1 MEPVR
6 LEIMLDDKTLTGMR
20 SVEGNMDGLSKY
32 IEVAIARLEAEL
44 KALNGQITKE
54 SGKTGI
60 VSDKDLADVQALTG
74 VINKLKEQL
83 EQYEKQKKQTSSTPL
98 VADDPAPKL
107 NNVKMSLQ
115 QIARELPALAM
126 GPQIFFLAIS
136 NNIPMFT
143 DAVASAR
150 KEYERLIAAGQKAT
164 PVWKQLLSSLFSWQ
178 TAMAAAITITVVYG
192 KEIGEWA
199 KGLFKAKDA
208 TLDLLSAE
216 QEMALARKNAAKDT
230 KDEQVQ
236 LDILYNKLKNTAVSA
251 KERTAAANE
260 WLKKYPQYANVL
272 DGENINLG
280 KLESAYKSLSKEI
293 YANAVARSYADKI
306 AELSV
311 RREGEDT
318 KRKVQ
323 LATLMKAQRRV
334 EQAQLDKEA
343 AQQARRQGLYG
354 SSSALSKA
362 NDELREANSELEKQ
376 QAIYDGIVENISN
389 YDKNIEAIS
398 NHINTLDL
406 FPQPEEETY
415 DYWKQQQER
424 AEGVLKKIKSDVKK
438 TLDEASKEGK
448 DLFSLGIDK
457 DIVKNYQDAVKQLK
471 ESQEALKV
479 YDTKDHKTSG
489 KTTLDYQNELADARI
504 RAQKK
509 LEETLIAIMRDG
521 REKRMAQASK
531 EYKDSIAE
539 IDKEERD
546 QLARIEK
553 ARKAGTKVSPAEDQA
568 VKSTAE
574 QSRLA
579 AYQLYIKEYTEIQ
592 NEFLTNSAKAWNE
605 YNKLFGT
612 SQQKRLAIA
621 QEYAMKIAEEQ
632 DPNKKKILE
641 KQMGQALSE
650 FDFQN
655 LKKEINWEM
664 VFGNLEAV
672 TRKQLQGVKKQL
684 IAFKNS
690 PEFRKSASPETIKVV
705 EEALNNIN
713 TALVD
718 KDGFFGGL
726 GEALSD
732 YESKVRKVAEA
743 QEELNKAL
751 QSGDESAI
759 EAAREKKNKVESEMI
774 GSKSVVENATNRT
787 ISNLTLLGN
796 AIRQLGSTSEMSLS
810 TLGGIVGD
818 LADVFTESGQK
829 IGGLIGAI
837 FAILDSIGEVGID
850 KFVGNI
856 FSSIGSMVSGIMS
869 ADWNPWSWI
878 GADKLF
884 KGADYSDYNDMVEEY
899 GKLNEIWSEL
909 IDKKRE
915 YIDMSYGAEAD
926 KAGREAEE
934 LLNKSIESYRILGRE
949 RLNSGASMWS
959 SSIGKRQRKRMG
971 TTEWNEA
978 RAALGSAFDEFQIG
992 EGRMTGLFDL
1002 SVEQLEKLKG
1012 EAPTFWAKLDDDVRD
1027 YLNSIIEGSEKLEDI
1042 QQQVKEQLTQV
1053 SFDSIRNNFLDTLMD
1068 MSSDAEDFADNFEQ
1082 YMQRKILTDMV
1093 ADKFAGQLE
1102 NWYESFVEYS
1112 RGGDINKDAYKDLQ
1126 NRWNKI
1132 VEDALK
1138 ERDDLKALFGWSSDE
1153 SYTQTGRAGMVTSI
1167 TEETAGK
1174 LEGIGN
1180 AMLDHVISIDNSL
1193 SDNLEMMADSI
1204 AIMAENSYYLRH
1216 LSDISDNVSEMKNR
1230 GVKLKE

>member
-1 MEPVR
+1 M
-6 LEIMLDDKTLTGMR
+6 
-20 SVEGNMDGLSKY
+20 
-32 IEVAIARLEAEL
+32 
-44 KALNGQITKE
+44 
-54 SGKTGI
+54 
-60 VSDKDLADVQALTG
+60 
-74 VINKLKEQL
+74 
-83 EQYEKQKKQTSSTPL
+83 
-98 VADDPAPKL
+98 
-107 NNVKMSLQ
+107 
-115 QIARELPALAM
+115 
-126 GPQIFFLAIS
+126 
-136 NNIPMFT
+136 
-143 DAVASAR
+143 
-150 KEYERLIAAGQKAT
+150 
-164 PVWKQLLSSLFSWQ
+164 
-178 TAMAAAITITVVYG
+178 
-192 KEIGEWA
+192 
-199 KGLFKAKDA
+199 
-208 TLDLLSAE
+208 
-216 QEMALARKNAAKDT
+216 
-230 KDEQVQ
+230 
-236 LDILYNKLKNTAVSA
+236 
-251 KERTAAANE
+251 
-260 WLKKYPQYANVL
+260 
-272 DGENINLG
+272 
-280 KLESAYKSLSKEI
+280 
-293 YANAVARSYADKI
+293 
-306 AELSV
+306 
-311 RREGEDT
+311 
-318 KRKVQ
+318 
-323 LATLMKAQRRV
+323 
-334 EQAQLDKEA
+334 
-343 AQQARRQGLYG
+343 
-354 SSSALSKA
+354 
-362 NDELREANSELEKQ
+362 
-376 QAIYDGIVENISN
+376 
-389 YDKNIEAIS
+389 
-398 NHINTLDL
+398 
-406 FPQPEEETY
+406 
-415 DYWKQQQER
+415 
-424 AEGVLKKIKSDVKK
+424 
-438 TLDEASKEGK
+438 
-448 DLFSLGIDK
+448 
-457 DIVKNYQDAVKQLK
+457 
-471 ESQEALKV
+471 
-479 YDTKDHKTSG
+479 
-489 KTTLDYQNELADARI
+489 
-504 RAQKK
+504 
-509 LEETLIAIMRDG
+509 
-521 REKRMAQASK
+521 
-531 EYKDSIAE
+531 
-539 IDKEERD
+539 
-546 QLARIEK
+546 
-553 ARKAGTKVSPAEDQA
+553 
-568 VKSTAE
+568 
-574 QSRLA
+574 
-579 AYQLYIKEYTEIQ
+579 
-592 NEFLTNSAKAWNE
+592 
-605 YNKLFGT
+605 
-612 SQQKRLAIA
+612 
-621 QEYAMKIAEEQ
+621 
-632 DPNKKKILE
+632 
-641 KQMGQALSE
+641 
-650 FDFQN
+650 
-655 LKKEINWEM
+655 
-664 VFGNLEAV
+664 
-672 TRKQLQGVKKQL
+672 
-684 IAFKNS
+684 
-690 PEFRKSASPETIKVV
+690 
-705 EEALNNIN
+705 NNIN

-759 EAAREKKNKVESEMI
+759 EAAREKKNKAESEMI

-1112 RGGDINKDAYKDLQ
+1112 RGGDINEDAYKDLQ

-1153 SYTQTGRAGMVTSI
+1153 SYNQTGRAGMVTSI

-1216 LSDISDNVSEMKNR
+1216 LSDISDNISEMKNR

>member
-306 AELSV
+306 ADISIKKDQELI
-311 RREGEDT
+311 
-318 KRKVQ
+318 
-323 LATLMKAQRRV
+323 KAQNQYV
-334 EQAQLDKEA
+334 SYLNAQKTLDKAIANLRKSQGKDYDVTNNEA
-343 AQQARRQGLYG
+343 IRNQMKFVEEQKQLWLDLR
-354 SSSALSKA
+354 A
-362 NDELREANSELEKQ
+362 NVKQYDE
-376 QAIYDGIVENISN
+376 
-389 YDKNIEAIS
+389 NIEAIS

-424 AEGVLKKIKSDVKK
+424 AESVLKKIKSDVKK
-438 TLDEASKEGK
+438 TLDEAAKEGK
-448 DLFSLGIDK
+448 DLFSLGVDK

-759 EAAREKKNKVESEMI
+759 EAAREKKNKAESEMI

-1112 RGGDINKDAYKDLQ
+1112 RGGDINEDAYKDLQ

-1153 SYTQTGRAGMVTSI
+1153 SYNQTGRAGMVTSI

-1216 LSDISDNVSEMKNR
+1216 LSDISDNISEMKNR

>member
-143 DAVASAR
+143 DVVASAR

-306 AELSV
+306 ADISIKKDQELI
-311 RREGEDT
+311 
-318 KRKVQ
+318 
-323 LATLMKAQRRV
+323 KAQNQYV
-334 EQAQLDKEA
+334 SYLNAQKTLDKAIANLRKSQGKDYDVTNNEA
-343 AQQARRQGLYG
+343 IRNQMKFVEEQKQLWLDLR
-354 SSSALSKA
+354 A
-362 NDELREANSELEKQ
+362 NVKQYDE
-376 QAIYDGIVENISN
+376 
-389 YDKNIEAIS
+389 NIEAIS

-438 TLDEASKEGK
+438 TLDEAAKEGK
-448 DLFSLGIDK
+448 DLFSLGVDK

-489 KTTLDYQNELADARI
+489 KTTLDYQNELSDARI

-759 EAAREKKNKVESEMI
+759 EAAREKKNKAESEMI

-1112 RGGDINKDAYKDLQ
+1112 RGGDINEDAYKDLQ

-1153 SYTQTGRAGMVTSI
+1153 SYNQTGRAGMVTSI

-1216 LSDISDNVSEMKNR
+1216 LSDISDNISEMKNR

>member
-143 DAVASAR
+143 DVVASAR

-306 AELSV
+306 ADISIKKDQELI
-311 RREGEDT
+311 
-318 KRKVQ
+318 
-323 LATLMKAQRRV
+323 KAQNQYV
-334 EQAQLDKEA
+334 SYLNAQKTLDKAIANLRKSQGKDYDVTNNEA
-343 AQQARRQGLYG
+343 IRNQMKFVEEQKQLWLDLR
-354 SSSALSKA
+354 A
-362 NDELREANSELEKQ
+362 NVKQYDE
-376 QAIYDGIVENISN
+376 
-389 YDKNIEAIS
+389 NIEAIS

-438 TLDEASKEGK
+438 TLDEAAKEGK
-448 DLFSLGIDK
+448 DLFSLGVDK

-759 EAAREKKNKVESEMI
+759 EAAREKKNKAESEMI

-1112 RGGDINKDAYKDLQ
+1112 RGGDINEDAYKDLQ

-1153 SYTQTGRAGMVTSI
+1153 SYNQTGRAGMVTSI

-1216 LSDISDNVSEMKNR
+1216 LSDISDNISEMKNR

>member
-272 DGENINLG
+272 DGENVNLG

-306 AELSV
+306 ADISIKKDQELI
-311 RREGEDT
+311 
-318 KRKVQ
+318 
-323 LATLMKAQRRV
+323 KAQNQYV
-334 EQAQLDKEA
+334 SYLNAQKTLDKAIANLRKSQGKDYDVTNNEA
-343 AQQARRQGLYG
+343 IRNQMKFVEEQKQLWLDLR
-354 SSSALSKA
+354 A
-362 NDELREANSELEKQ
+362 NVKQYDE
-376 QAIYDGIVENISN
+376 
-389 YDKNIEAIS
+389 NIEAIS

-438 TLDEASKEGK
+438 TLDEAAKEGK
-448 DLFSLGIDK
+448 DLFSLGVDK

-489 KTTLDYQNELADARI
+489 KTTLDYQNELSDARI

-759 EAAREKKNKVESEMI
+759 EAAREKKNKAESEMI

-1112 RGGDINKDAYKDLQ
+1112 RGGDINEDAYKDLQ

-1153 SYTQTGRAGMVTSI
+1153 SYNQTGRAGMVTSI

-1216 LSDISDNVSEMKNR
+1216 LSDISDNISEMKNR

>member
-143 DAVASAR
+143 DVVASAR

-272 DGENINLG
+272 DGENVNLG

-306 AELSV
+306 ADISIKKDQELI
-311 RREGEDT
+311 
-318 KRKVQ
+318 
-323 LATLMKAQRRV
+323 KAQNQYV
-334 EQAQLDKEA
+334 SYLNAQKTLDKAIANLRKSQGKDYDVTNNEA
-343 AQQARRQGLYG
+343 IRNQMKFVEEQKQLWLDLR
-354 SSSALSKA
+354 A
-362 NDELREANSELEKQ
+362 NVKQYDE
-376 QAIYDGIVENISN
+376 
-389 YDKNIEAIS
+389 NIEAIS

-438 TLDEASKEGK
+438 TLDEAAKEGK
-448 DLFSLGIDK
+448 DLFSLGVDK

-732 YESKVRKVAEA
+732 YENKVRKVAEA

-759 EAAREKKNKVESEMI
+759 EAAREKKNKAESEMI

-1112 RGGDINKDAYKDLQ
+1112 RGGDINEDAYKDLQ

-1153 SYTQTGRAGMVTSI
+1153 SYNQTGRAGMVTSI

-1216 LSDISDNVSEMKNR
+1216 LSDISDNISEMKNR

>member
-143 DAVASAR
+143 DVVASAR

-272 DGENINLG
+272 DGENVNLG

-306 AELSV
+306 ADISIKKDQELI
-311 RREGEDT
+311 
-318 KRKVQ
+318 
-323 LATLMKAQRRV
+323 KAQNQYV
-334 EQAQLDKEA
+334 SYLNAQKTLDKAIANLRKSQGKDYDVTNNEA
-343 AQQARRQGLYG
+343 IRNQMKFVEEQKQLWLDLR
-354 SSSALSKA
+354 A
-362 NDELREANSELEKQ
+362 NVKQYDE
-376 QAIYDGIVENISN
+376 
-389 YDKNIEAIS
+389 NIEAIS

-438 TLDEASKEGK
+438 TLDEAAKEGK
-448 DLFSLGIDK
+448 DLFSLGVDK

-759 EAAREKKNKVESEMI
+759 EAAREKKNKAESEMI

-1112 RGGDINKDAYKDLQ
+1112 RGGDINEDAYKDLQ

-1153 SYTQTGRAGMVTSI
+1153 SYNQTGRAGMVTSI

-1216 LSDISDNVSEMKNR
+1216 LSDISDNISEMKNR

>member
-216 QEMALARKNAAKDT
+216 QEMALARKNAAKDA

-236 LDILYNKLKNTAVSA
+236 LDILYNKLKNTAISA

-272 DGENINLG
+272 DGENVNLG

-306 AELSV
+306 ADISIKKDQELI
-311 RREGEDT
+311 
-318 KRKVQ
+318 
-323 LATLMKAQRRV
+323 KAQNQYV
-334 EQAQLDKEA
+334 SYLNAQKTLDKAIANLRKSQGKDYDVTNNEA
-343 AQQARRQGLYG
+343 IRNQMKFVEEQKQLWLDLR
-354 SSSALSKA
+354 A
-362 NDELREANSELEKQ
+362 NVKQYDE
-376 QAIYDGIVENISN
+376 
-389 YDKNIEAIS
+389 NIEAIS

-424 AEGVLKKIKSDVKK
+424 AESVLKKIKSDVKK
-438 TLDEASKEGK
+438 TLDEAAKEGK
-448 DLFSLGIDK
+448 DLFSLGVDK

-579 AYQLYIKEYTEIQ
+579 AYQLYIKVYTEMQ

-759 EAAREKKNKVESEMI
+759 EAAREKKNKAESEMI

-1112 RGGDINKDAYKDLQ
+1112 RGGDINEDAYKDLQ

-1153 SYTQTGRAGMVTSI
+1153 SYNQTGRAGMVTSI

-1216 LSDISDNVSEMKNR
+1216 LSDISDNISEMKNR

>member
-216 QEMALARKNAAKDT
+216 QEMALARKNAAKDA

-236 LDILYNKLKNTAVSA
+236 LDILYNKLKNTAISA

-272 DGENINLG
+272 DGENVNLG

-306 AELSV
+306 ADISIKKDQELI
-311 RREGEDT
+311 
-318 KRKVQ
+318 
-323 LATLMKAQRRV
+323 KAQNQYV
-334 EQAQLDKEA
+334 SYLNAQKTLDKAIANLRKSQGKDYDVTNNEA
-343 AQQARRQGLYG
+343 IRNQMKFVEEQKQLWLDLR
-354 SSSALSKA
+354 A
-362 NDELREANSELEKQ
+362 NVKQYDE
-376 QAIYDGIVENISN
+376 
-389 YDKNIEAIS
+389 NIEAIS

-424 AEGVLKKIKSDVKK
+424 AESVLKKIKSDVKK
-438 TLDEASKEGK
+438 TLDEAAKEGK
-448 DLFSLGIDK
+448 DLFSLGVDK
-457 DIVKNYQDAVKQLK
+457 GIVKNYQDAVKQLK

-759 EAAREKKNKVESEMI
+759 EAAREKKNKAESEMI

-1112 RGGDINKDAYKDLQ
+1112 RGGDINEDAYKDLQ

-1153 SYTQTGRAGMVTSI
+1153 SYNQTGRAGMVTSI

-1216 LSDISDNVSEMKNR
+1216 LSDISDNISEMKNR

>member
-216 QEMALARKNAAKDT
+216 QEMALARKNAAKDA

-236 LDILYNKLKNTAVSA
+236 LDILYNKLKNTAISA

-272 DGENINLG
+272 DGENVNLG

-306 AELSV
+306 ADISIKKDQELI
-311 RREGEDT
+311 
-318 KRKVQ
+318 
-323 LATLMKAQRRV
+323 KAQNQYV
-334 EQAQLDKEA
+334 SYLNAQKTLDKAIANLRKSQGKDYDVTNNEA
-343 AQQARRQGLYG
+343 IRNQMKFVEEQKQLWLDLR
-354 SSSALSKA
+354 A
-362 NDELREANSELEKQ
+362 NVKQYDE
-376 QAIYDGIVENISN
+376 
-389 YDKNIEAIS
+389 NIEAIS

-424 AEGVLKKIKSDVKK
+424 AESVLKKIKSDVKK
-438 TLDEASKEGK
+438 TLDEAAKEGK
-448 DLFSLGIDK
+448 DLFSLGVDK

-759 EAAREKKNKVESEMI
+759 EAAREKKNKAESEMI

-1112 RGGDINKDAYKDLQ
+1112 RGGDINEDAYKDLQ

-1138 ERDDLKALFGWSSDE
+1138 ERDDLKALLGWSSDE
-1153 SYTQTGRAGMVTSI
+1153 SYNQTGRAGMVTSI

-1216 LSDISDNVSEMKNR
+1216 LSDISDNISEMKNR

>member
-216 QEMALARKNAAKDT
+216 QEMALARKNAAKDA

-236 LDILYNKLKNTAVSA
+236 LDILYNKLKNTAISA

-272 DGENINLG
+272 DGENVNLG

-306 AELSV
+306 ADISIKKDQELI
-311 RREGEDT
+311 
-318 KRKVQ
+318 
-323 LATLMKAQRRV
+323 KAQNQYV
-334 EQAQLDKEA
+334 SYLNAQKTLDKAIANLRKSQGKDYDVTNNEA
-343 AQQARRQGLYG
+343 IRNQMKFVEEQKQLWLDLR
-354 SSSALSKA
+354 A
-362 NDELREANSELEKQ
+362 NVKQYDE
-376 QAIYDGIVENISN
+376 
-389 YDKNIEAIS
+389 NIEAIS

-424 AEGVLKKIKSDVKK
+424 AESVLKKIKSDVKK
-438 TLDEASKEGK
+438 TLDEAAKEGK
-448 DLFSLGIDK
+448 DLFSLGVDK
-457 DIVKNYQDAVKQLK
+457 NIVKNYQDAVKQLK

-759 EAAREKKNKVESEMI
+759 EAAREKKNKAESEMI

-1112 RGGDINKDAYKDLQ
+1112 RGGDINEDAYKDLQ

-1153 SYTQTGRAGMVTSI
+1153 SYNQTGRAGMVTSI

-1216 LSDISDNVSEMKNR
+1216 LSDISDNISEMKNR

>member
-60 VSDKDLADVQALTG
+60 ISDKDLADVQALTG

-216 QEMALARKNAAKDT
+216 QEMALARKNAAKDA

-236 LDILYNKLKNTAVSA
+236 LDILYNKLKNTAISA

-272 DGENINLG
+272 DGENVNLG

-306 AELSV
+306 ADISIKKDQELI
-311 RREGEDT
+311 
-318 KRKVQ
+318 
-323 LATLMKAQRRV
+323 KAQNQYV
-334 EQAQLDKEA
+334 SYLNAQKTLDKAIANLRKSQGKDYDVTNNEA
-343 AQQARRQGLYG
+343 IRNQMKFVEEQKQLWLDLR
-354 SSSALSKA
+354 A
-362 NDELREANSELEKQ
+362 NVKQYDE
-376 QAIYDGIVENISN
+376 
-389 YDKNIEAIS
+389 NIEAIS

-424 AEGVLKKIKSDVKK
+424 AESVLKKIKSDVKK
-438 TLDEASKEGK
+438 TLDEAAKEGK
-448 DLFSLGIDK
+448 DLFSLGVDK

-759 EAAREKKNKVESEMI
+759 EAAREKKNKAESEMI

-1112 RGGDINKDAYKDLQ
+1112 RGGDINEDAYKDLQ

-1153 SYTQTGRAGMVTSI
+1153 SYNQTGRAGMVTSI

-1216 LSDISDNVSEMKNR
+1216 LSDISDNISEMKNR

>member
-107 NNVKMSLQ
+107 NNIKMSLQ

-272 DGENINLG
+272 DGENVNLG

-306 AELSV
+306 ADISIKKDQELI
-311 RREGEDT
+311 
-318 KRKVQ
+318 
-323 LATLMKAQRRV
+323 KAQNQYV
-334 EQAQLDKEA
+334 SYLNAQKTLDKAIANLRKSQGKDYDVTNNEA
-343 AQQARRQGLYG
+343 IRNQMKFVEEQKQLWLDLR
-354 SSSALSKA
+354 A
-362 NDELREANSELEKQ
+362 NVKQYDE
-376 QAIYDGIVENISN
+376 
-389 YDKNIEAIS
+389 NIEAIS

-438 TLDEASKEGK
+438 TLDEAAKEGK
-448 DLFSLGIDK
+448 DLFSLGVDK

-759 EAAREKKNKVESEMI
+759 EAAREKKNKAESEMI

-1112 RGGDINKDAYKDLQ
+1112 RGGDINEDAYKDLQ

-1153 SYTQTGRAGMVTSI
+1153 SYNQTGRAGMVTSI

-1216 LSDISDNVSEMKNR
+1216 LSDISDNISEMKNR

>member
-107 NNVKMSLQ
+107 NNIKMSLQ

-306 AELSV
+306 ADISIKKDQELI
-311 RREGEDT
+311 
-318 KRKVQ
+318 
-323 LATLMKAQRRV
+323 KAQNQYV
-334 EQAQLDKEA
+334 SYLNAQKTLDKAIANLRKSQGKDYDVTNNEA
-343 AQQARRQGLYG
+343 IRNQMKFVEEQKQLWLDLR
-354 SSSALSKA
+354 A
-362 NDELREANSELEKQ
+362 NVKQYDE
-376 QAIYDGIVENISN
+376 
-389 YDKNIEAIS
+389 NIEAIS

-438 TLDEASKEGK
+438 TLDEAAKEGK
-448 DLFSLGIDK
+448 DLFSLGVDK

-489 KTTLDYQNELADARI
+489 KTTLDYQNELSDARI

-759 EAAREKKNKVESEMI
+759 EAAREKKNKAESEMI

-1112 RGGDINKDAYKDLQ
+1112 RGGDINEDAYKDLQ

-1153 SYTQTGRAGMVTSI
+1153 SYNQTGRAGMVTSI

-1216 LSDISDNVSEMKNR
+1216 LSDISDNISEMKNR

>member
-143 DAVASAR
+143 DVVASAR

-272 DGENINLG
+272 DGENVNLG

-306 AELSV
+306 ADISIKKDQELI
-311 RREGEDT
+311 
-318 KRKVQ
+318 
-323 LATLMKAQRRV
+323 KAQNQYV
-334 EQAQLDKEA
+334 SYLNAQKTLDKAIANLRKSQGKDYDVTNNEA
-343 AQQARRQGLYG
+343 IRNQMKFVEEQKQLWLDLR
-354 SSSALSKA
+354 A
-362 NDELREANSELEKQ
+362 NVKQYDE
-376 QAIYDGIVENISN
+376 
-389 YDKNIEAIS
+389 NIEAIS

-438 TLDEASKEGK
+438 TLDEAAKEGK
-448 DLFSLGIDK
+448 DLFSLGVDK

-489 KTTLDYQNELADARI
+489 KTTLDYQNELSDARI

-759 EAAREKKNKVESEMI
+759 EAAREKKNKAESEMI

-1112 RGGDINKDAYKDLQ
+1112 RGGDINEDAYKDLQ

-1153 SYTQTGRAGMVTSI
+1153 SYNQTGRAGMVTSI

-1216 LSDISDNVSEMKNR
+1216 LSDISDNISEMKNR

>member
-107 NNVKMSLQ
+107 NNIKMSLQ

-208 TLDLLSAE
+208 TIDLLSAE

-272 DGENINLG
+272 DGENVNLG

-306 AELSV
+306 ADISIKKDQELI
-311 RREGEDT
+311 
-318 KRKVQ
+318 
-323 LATLMKAQRRV
+323 KAQNQYV
-334 EQAQLDKEA
+334 SYLNAQKTLDKAIANLRKSQGKDYDVTNNEA
-343 AQQARRQGLYG
+343 IRNQMKFVEEQKQLWLDLR
-354 SSSALSKA
+354 A
-362 NDELREANSELEKQ
+362 NVKQYDE
-376 QAIYDGIVENISN
+376 
-389 YDKNIEAIS
+389 NIEAIS

-438 TLDEASKEGK
+438 TLDEAAKEGK
-448 DLFSLGIDK
+448 DLFSLGVDK

-759 EAAREKKNKVESEMI
+759 EAAREKKNKAESEMI

-909 IDKKRE
+909 IDKKKK

-978 RAALGSAFDEFQIG
+978 RAALDSAFDEFQIG

-1153 SYTQTGRAGMVTSI
+1153 SYTQTGRVGMVTSI

>member
-126 GPQIFFLAIS
+126 GPQIFFLTIS

-216 QEMALARKNAAKDT
+216 QEMALARKNAAKDA

-236 LDILYNKLKNTAVSA
+236 LDILYNKLKNTAISA

-272 DGENINLG
+272 DGENVNLG

-306 AELSV
+306 ADISIKKDQELI
-311 RREGEDT
+311 
-318 KRKVQ
+318 
-323 LATLMKAQRRV
+323 KAQNQYV
-334 EQAQLDKEA
+334 SYLNAQKTLDKAIANLRKSQGKDYDVTNNEA
-343 AQQARRQGLYG
+343 IRNQMKFVEEQKQLWLDLR
-354 SSSALSKA
+354 A
-362 NDELREANSELEKQ
+362 NVKQYDE
-376 QAIYDGIVENISN
+376 
-389 YDKNIEAIS
+389 NIEAIS

-424 AEGVLKKIKSDVKK
+424 AESVLKKIKSDVKK
-438 TLDEASKEGK
+438 TLDEAAKEGK
-448 DLFSLGIDK
+448 DLFSLGVDK

-759 EAAREKKNKVESEMI
+759 EAAREKKNKAESEMI

-1112 RGGDINKDAYKDLQ
+1112 RGGDINEDAYKDLQ

-1153 SYTQTGRAGMVTSI
+1153 SYNQTGRAGMVTSI

-1216 LSDISDNVSEMKNR
+1216 LSDISDNISEMKNR

>member
-306 AELSV
+306 ADISIKKDQELI
-311 RREGEDT
+311 
-318 KRKVQ
+318 
-323 LATLMKAQRRV
+323 KAQNQYV
-334 EQAQLDKEA
+334 SYLNAQKTLDKAIANLRKSQGKDYDVTNNEA
-343 AQQARRQGLYG
+343 IRNQMKFVEEQKQLWLDLR
-354 SSSALSKA
+354 A
-362 NDELREANSELEKQ
+362 NVKQYDE
-376 QAIYDGIVENISN
+376 
-389 YDKNIEAIS
+389 NIEAIS

-438 TLDEASKEGK
+438 TLDEAAKEGK
-448 DLFSLGIDK
+448 DLFSLGVDK

-489 KTTLDYQNELADARI
+489 KTTLDYQNELSDARI

-759 EAAREKKNKVESEMI
+759 EAAREKKNKAESEMI

-1112 RGGDINKDAYKDLQ
+1112 RGGDINEDAYKDLQ

-1153 SYTQTGRAGMVTSI
+1153 SYNQTGRAGMVTSI

-1216 LSDISDNVSEMKNR
+1216 LSDISDNISEMKNR

>member
-216 QEMALARKNAAKDT
+216 QEMALARKNAAKDA

-236 LDILYNKLKNTAVSA
+236 LDILYNKLKNTAISA

-272 DGENINLG
+272 DGENVNLG

-306 AELSV
+306 ADISIKKDQELI
-311 RREGEDT
+311 
-318 KRKVQ
+318 
-323 LATLMKAQRRV
+323 KAQNQYV
-334 EQAQLDKEA
+334 SYLNAQKTLDKAIANLRKSQGKDYDVTNNEA
-343 AQQARRQGLYG
+343 IRNQMKFVEEQKQLWLDLR
-354 SSSALSKA
+354 A
-362 NDELREANSELEKQ
+362 NVKQYDE
-376 QAIYDGIVENISN
+376 
-389 YDKNIEAIS
+389 NIEAIS

-424 AEGVLKKIKSDVKK
+424 AESVLKKIKSDVKK
-438 TLDEASKEGK
+438 TLDEAAKEGK
-448 DLFSLGIDK
+448 DLFSLGVDK

-759 EAAREKKNKVESEMI
+759 EAAREKKNKAESEMI

-1112 RGGDINKDAYKDLQ
+1112 RGGDINEDAYKDLQ

-1153 SYTQTGRAGMVTSI
+1153 SYNQTGRAGMVTSI

-1216 LSDISDNVSEMKNR
+1216 LSDISDNISEMKNR

>member
-216 QEMALARKNAAKDT
+216 QEMALARKNAAKDA

-236 LDILYNKLKNTAVSA
+236 LDILYNKLKNTAISA

-272 DGENINLG
+272 DGENVNLG

-306 AELSV
+306 ADISIKKDQELI
-311 RREGEDT
+311 
-318 KRKVQ
+318 
-323 LATLMKAQRRV
+323 KAQNQYV
-334 EQAQLDKEA
+334 SYLNAQKTLDKAIANLRKSQGKDYDVTNNEA
-343 AQQARRQGLYG
+343 IRNQMKFVEEQKQLWLDLR
-354 SSSALSKA
+354 A
-362 NDELREANSELEKQ
+362 NVKQYDE
-376 QAIYDGIVENISN
+376 
-389 YDKNIEAIS
+389 NIEAIS

-424 AEGVLKKIKSDVKK
+424 AESVLKKIKSDVKK
-438 TLDEASKEGK
+438 TLDEAAKEGK
-448 DLFSLGIDK
+448 DLFSLGVDK

-759 EAAREKKNKVESEMI
+759 EAAREKKNKAESEMI

-1112 RGGDINKDAYKDLQ
+1112 RGGDINEDAYKDLQ

-1153 SYTQTGRAGMVTSI
+1153 SYNQTGRAGMVTSI

>member
-216 QEMALARKNAAKDT
+216 QEMALARKNAAKDA

-236 LDILYNKLKNTAVSA
+236 LDILYNKLKNTAISA
-251 KERTAAANE
+251 KERTDAANE

-272 DGENINLG
+272 DGENVNLG

-306 AELSV
+306 VDISIKKDQELI
-311 RREGEDT
+311 
-318 KRKVQ
+318 
-323 LATLMKAQRRV
+323 KAQNQYV
-334 EQAQLDKEA
+334 SYLNAQKTLDKAIANLRKSQGKDYDVTNNEA
-343 AQQARRQGLYG
+343 IRNQMKFVEEQKQLWLDLR
-354 SSSALSKA
+354 A
-362 NDELREANSELEKQ
+362 NVKQYDE
-376 QAIYDGIVENISN
+376 
-389 YDKNIEAIS
+389 NIEAIS

-424 AEGVLKKIKSDVKK
+424 AESVLKKIKSDVKK
-438 TLDEASKEGK
+438 TLDEAAKEGK
-448 DLFSLGIDK
+448 DLFSLGVDK

-759 EAAREKKNKVESEMI
+759 EAAREKKNKAESEMI

-1112 RGGDINKDAYKDLQ
+1112 RGGDINEDAYKDLQ

-1138 ERDDLKALFGWSSDE
+1138 ERDDLKALLGWSSDE
-1153 SYTQTGRAGMVTSI
+1153 SYNQTGRAGMVTSI

-1216 LSDISDNVSEMKNR
+1216 LSDISDNISEMKNR

>member
-236 LDILYNKLKNTAVSA
+236 LDILYNKLKNTAISA

-272 DGENINLG
+272 DGENVNLG

-306 AELSV
+306 ADISIKKDQELI
-311 RREGEDT
+311 
-318 KRKVQ
+318 
-323 LATLMKAQRRV
+323 KAQNQYV
-334 EQAQLDKEA
+334 SYLNAQKTLDKAIANLRKSQGKDYNVTNNEA
-343 AQQARRQGLYG
+343 IRNQMKFVEEQKQLWLDLR
-354 SSSALSKA
+354 A
-362 NDELREANSELEKQ
+362 NVKQYDE
-376 QAIYDGIVENISN
+376 
-389 YDKNIEAIS
+389 NIEAIS

-406 FPQPEEETY
+406 FLQPEEETY

-424 AEGVLKKIKSDVKK
+424 AESVLKKIKSDVKK
-438 TLDEASKEGK
+438 TLDEAAKEGK
-448 DLFSLGIDK
+448 DLFSLGVDK

-579 AYQLYIKEYTEIQ
+579 AYQLYIKEYMEIQ

-759 EAAREKKNKVESEMI
+759 EAAREKKNKAESEMI

-915 YIDMSYGAEAD
+915 YINMSYGAEAD

-1112 RGGDINKDAYKDLQ
+1112 RGGDINEDAYKDLQ

-1138 ERDDLKALFGWSSDE
+1138 ERDDLKTLFGWSSDE

>member
-32 IEVAIARLEAEL
+32 IEVAIARMEAEL

-208 TLDLLSAE
+208 TIDLLSAE

-272 DGENINLG
+272 DGENVNLG

-293 YANAVARSYADKI
+293 YANAIARSYADKI
-306 AELSV
+306 ADISIKKDQELI
-311 RREGEDT
+311 
-318 KRKVQ
+318 
-323 LATLMKAQRRV
+323 KAQNQYV
-334 EQAQLDKEA
+334 SYLNAQKTLDKAIANLRKSQGKDYDVTNNEA
-343 AQQARRQGLYG
+343 IRNQMKFVEEQKQLWLDLR
-354 SSSALSKA
+354 A
-362 NDELREANSELEKQ
+362 NVKQYDE
-376 QAIYDGIVENISN
+376 
-389 YDKNIEAIS
+389 NIEAIS

-438 TLDEASKEGK
+438 TLDEAAKEGK
-448 DLFSLGIDK
+448 DLFSLGVDK

-489 KTTLDYQNELADARI
+489 KTTFDYQNELADARI

-759 EAAREKKNKVESEMI
+759 EAAREKKNKAESEMI

-1112 RGGDINKDAYKDLQ
+1112 RGGDINEDAYKDLQ

-1153 SYTQTGRAGMVTSI
+1153 SYNQTGRAGMVTSI

-1216 LSDISDNVSEMKNR
+1216 LSDISDNISEMKNR

>member
-107 NNVKMSLQ
+107 NNIKMSLQ

-143 DAVASAR
+143 DVVASAR

-272 DGENINLG
+272 DGENVNLG

-306 AELSV
+306 ADISIKKDQELI
-311 RREGEDT
+311 
-318 KRKVQ
+318 
-323 LATLMKAQRRV
+323 KAQNQYV
-334 EQAQLDKEA
+334 SYLNAQKTLDKAIANLRKSQGKDYDVTNNEA
-343 AQQARRQGLYG
+343 IRNQMKFVEEQKQLWLDLR
-354 SSSALSKA
+354 A
-362 NDELREANSELEKQ
+362 NVKQYDE
-376 QAIYDGIVENISN
+376 
-389 YDKNIEAIS
+389 NIEAIS

-438 TLDEASKEGK
+438 TLDEAAKEGK
-448 DLFSLGIDK
+448 DLFSLGVDK

-759 EAAREKKNKVESEMI
+759 EAAREKKNKAESEMI

-1112 RGGDINKDAYKDLQ
+1112 RGGDINEDAYKDLQ

-1153 SYTQTGRAGMVTSI
+1153 SYNQTGRAGMVTSI

-1216 LSDISDNVSEMKNR
+1216 LSDISDNISEMKNR

>member
-107 NNVKMSLQ
+107 NNIKMSLQ

-306 AELSV
+306 ADISIKKDQELI
-311 RREGEDT
+311 
-318 KRKVQ
+318 
-323 LATLMKAQRRV
+323 KAQNQYV
-334 EQAQLDKEA
+334 SYLNAQKTLDKAIANLRKSQGKDYDVTNNEA
-343 AQQARRQGLYG
+343 IRNQMKFVEEQKQLWLDLR
-354 SSSALSKA
+354 A
-362 NDELREANSELEKQ
+362 NVKQYDE
-376 QAIYDGIVENISN
+376 
-389 YDKNIEAIS
+389 NIEAIS
-398 NHINTLDL
+398 NHINTLNL

-438 TLDEASKEGK
+438 TLDEAAKEGK
-448 DLFSLGIDK
+448 DLFSLGVDK

-759 EAAREKKNKVESEMI
+759 EAAREKKNKAESEMI

-1112 RGGDINKDAYKDLQ
+1112 RGGDINEDAYKDLQ

-1153 SYTQTGRAGMVTSI
+1153 SYNQTGRAGMVTSI

-1216 LSDISDNVSEMKNR
+1216 LSDISDNISEMKNR

>member
-216 QEMALARKNAAKDT
+216 QEMALARKNAAKDA

-236 LDILYNKLKNTAVSA
+236 LDILYNKLKNTAISA

-272 DGENINLG
+272 DGENVNLG

-306 AELSV
+306 ADISIKKDQEL
-311 RREGEDT
+311 
-318 KRKVQ
+318 RKARNQ
-323 LATLMKAQRRV
+323 DISYLNAQKT
-334 EQAQLDKEA
+334 LDKAIANLRKSQGKDYDVTNNEA
-343 AQQARRQGLYG
+343 IRNQMKFVEEQKQLWLDLR
-354 SSSALSKA
+354 A
-362 NDELREANSELEKQ
+362 NVKQYDE
-376 QAIYDGIVENISN
+376 
-389 YDKNIEAIS
+389 NIEAIS

-424 AEGVLKKIKSDVKK
+424 AESVLKKIKSDVKK
-438 TLDEASKEGK
+438 TLDEAAKEGK
-448 DLFSLGIDK
+448 DLFSLGVDK

-759 EAAREKKNKVESEMI
+759 EAAREKKNKAESEMI

-1112 RGGDINKDAYKDLQ
+1112 RGGDINEDAYKDLQ

-1153 SYTQTGRAGMVTSI
+1153 SYNQTGRAGMVTSI

-1216 LSDISDNVSEMKNR
+1216 LSDISDNISEMKNR